1 MTTSISQEVYRHVP
15 SERLSPVGNLIETAL
30 NDVPKLPAYF
40 DRNNSELKGLSEM
53 RGKNIDKGKK

>member
-1 MTTSISQEVYRHVP
+1 MP